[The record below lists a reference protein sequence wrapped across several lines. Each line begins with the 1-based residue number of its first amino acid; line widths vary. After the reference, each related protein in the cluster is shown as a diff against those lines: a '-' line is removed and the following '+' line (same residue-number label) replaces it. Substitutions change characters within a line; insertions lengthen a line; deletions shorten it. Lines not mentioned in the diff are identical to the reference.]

1 MKLDKVEKCL
11 KSLKILL
18 LGFESWVSSQK
29 VKFQFPVC
37 EIPVTSLLT
46 SQLSVVC
53 LHLLSFGFGKNNA
66 IKLSKVHMKP
76 MRISVQISIIPHAP
90 TIILYFSCQDF
101 WEFERKL
108 NHFLLKNIKDMT
120 SSATQEVHDLLF
132 KTMSL
137 ILKFFFAPALI
148 TVNRLIAKT
157 HQKFFKTTLKLLA

>member
-148 TVNRLIAKT
+148 TVNRVVIAKT
-157 HQKFFKTTLKLLA
+157 HQKFFKTTLKLL